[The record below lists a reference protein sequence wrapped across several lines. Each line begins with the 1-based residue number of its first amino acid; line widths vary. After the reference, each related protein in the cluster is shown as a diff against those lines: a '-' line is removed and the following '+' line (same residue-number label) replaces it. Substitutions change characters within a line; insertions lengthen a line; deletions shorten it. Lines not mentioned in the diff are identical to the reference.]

1 MKCTIGRALAA
12 ILIGLACFGQARAD
26 INDYEFRLFDGKV
39 RIGDDVIVAVRVVD
53 KRTGKPTPEAV
64 IYARRIDMAPDGMR
78 EMTAP
83 LEPLAATEPG
93 LHRFRTS
100 LTMAGG
106 WQLSL
111 GAKVQ
116 GELGTVVGR
125 LLLEVTE

>member
-1 MKCTIGRALAA
+1 MKCTIGRAVAA
-12 ILIGLACFGQARAD
+12 TLIGLAAFGQARAD
-26 INDYEFRLFDGKV
+26 INDYEFRLLDSKV

-53 KRTGKPTPEAV
+53 KRTGKPTPDAV
-64 IYARRIDMAPDGMR
+64 IFARRIDMAPAGMR

-83 LEPLAATEPG
+83 LEPLATTEPG

-116 GELGTVVGR
+116 GEVGTVVGH
-125 LLLEVTE
+125 LVIEAAE